1 MVIILTL
8 NSKCEHASTKPQ
20 LWRGMDGHTFVIL
33 FCNSKIICLAFRDLF
48 LSHELRKAKEG
59 LIIVFIYNRYLLTS

>member
-1 MVIILTL
+1 MPQQSF
-8 NSKCEHASTKPQ
+8 NSGVTFNFKIFM
-20 LWRGMDGHTFVIL
+20 RGMDGHTFVIL

-48 LSHELRKAKEG
+48 LNHELRKANEG